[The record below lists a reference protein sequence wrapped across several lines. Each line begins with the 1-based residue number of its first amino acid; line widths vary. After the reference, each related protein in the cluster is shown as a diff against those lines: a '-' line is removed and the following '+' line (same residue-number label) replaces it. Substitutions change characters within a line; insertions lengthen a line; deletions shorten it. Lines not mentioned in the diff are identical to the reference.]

1 MKNSIWPWVALL
13 TLCFAALAAVFY
25 FFGRGEPELPTT
37 AGATVEHPAAQPPG
51 APTPRS
57 TPLTPPPPPAL
68 ASIPEP
74 APAEPAIPLPSLDES
89 DEELLDTLT
98 ELLGASAI
106 DRYLIPESLIRN
118 FVVTVDNLPRRH
130 VSERHRPVGPAPESF
145 MVAGDDEELLL
156 NPENYDRYV
165 PMTQLFAAADTRLLV
180 ASYRR
185 LYPLMREAYEEL
197 GHADGNFHRRL
208 LEVIEDLLATPEPR
222 GPIRLARPNVL
233 YEYADER
240 LESLSA
246 GQKTLLRMGPDNAA
260 IIKAKLRELRDQ
272 LL

>member
-1 MKNSIWPWVALL
+1 MKNSILPWVALL
-13 TLCFAALAAVFY
+13 TLCFAALAAVVY
-25 FFGRGEPELPTT
+25 HFGRGEPEVPMT
-37 AGATVEHPAAQPPG
+37 AGATVEQPAAQPPV
-51 APTPRS
+51 TPIPRT
-57 TPLTPPPPPAL
+57 TPLTPPPL

-74 APAEPAIPLPSLDES
+74 APAVPAIPLPSLDDS

-98 ELLGASAI
+98 ELLGASAVE
-106 DRYLIPESLIRN
+106 RYLVSQSLIRN
-118 FVVTVDNLPRRH
+118 FVVTVDNLPGRH
-130 VSERHRPVGPAPESF
+130 VSERHRPVGPAPEKF
-145 MVAGDDEELLL
+145 LVAGADDELLL

-165 PMTQLFAAADTRLLV
+165 PMAQLFAAADTRLLV

-197 GHADGNFHRRL
+197 GHADGNFHHRL
-208 LEVIEDLLATPEPR
+208 LEVIEDLLATPELH
-222 GPIRLARPNVL
+222 GPIRLAQPNVL

-246 GQKTLLRMGPDNAA
+246 GQKTLLRMGPDNTA

-272 LL
+272 LI